1 LKSECTANEPII
13 RKKFSSSG
21 GEIETSQIDLIVPPN
36 AVKKE
41 QLFIIKLASESLK
54 KYEFIDSLSTIYELI
69 HHSIQFNVPIRLKF
83 KNIKNSNENI
93 CLYKLNND
101 KIDKF
106 LKSDHFFF
114 RKNLKIILLNLN

>member
-1 LKSECTANEPII
+1 
-13 RKKFSSSG
+13 
-21 GEIETSQIDLIVPPN
+21 LIVPPN

>member
-1 LKSECTANEPII
+1 MKSECTANEPII

>member
-1 LKSECTANEPII
+1 MKSECTANEPII

-54 KYEFIDSLSTIYELI
+54 KFEFIDSLSPIYELI
-69 HHSIQFNVPIRLKF
+69 PHSIQFNVPIRLKF